1 MLSPTIAR
9 MLLATSCL
17 APANARDFTI
27 SGDEFDNIGDDDL
40 GDDDLGDDLSD
51 LDDEDED
58 EVGDDDLGDDDLG
71 DDEDDD
77 PLTFLGADKKKK
89 PKKPKVVRAGSSQ
102 PTHQIQVLPFPLA
115 QGGAVSV
122 PASATHTVS
131 ARPQRDKFQVQRFTW
146 ASTTSQYFL
155 INQLTVG
162 VDNMFAQAG
171 QVPAEIFSQV
181 GVGVS
186 LRGFIAK
193 PGIDV
198 TLQVTNIDTVNAHPI
213 YAAIMGAVLL

>member
-1 MLSPTIAR
+1 MLSPTIAS
-9 MLLATSCL
+9 MILATSL
-17 APANARDFTI
+17 APAGRRLTFA
-27 SGDEFDNIGDDDL
+27 GDEFDNIGEDEDDL
-40 GDDDLGDDLSD
+40 GEDDLDD
-51 LDDEDED
+51 DDEDED

-77 PLTFLGADKKKK
+77 DDPLTFLGADKKKPKKK
-89 PKKPKVVRAGSSQ
+89 PKKVVRGGSSQ
-102 PTHQIQVLPFPLA
+102 PTHQVQVLPFPLA
-115 QGGAVSV
+115 QGGAVAV

-181 GVGVS
+181 GVGVG

-198 TLQVTNIDTVNAHPI
+198 TLQVTNIDTVNPHPI